1 MNGKRVNVPQVPRKK
16 TEACLQRTRFPAYEV
31 TIDELRCGDAEL
43 VSYSPT
49 DEVLIKPLD
58 RKPMLVT
65 GAYGGLLVGV
75 LNRAK

>member
-16 TEACLQRTRFPAYEV
+16 TEGCLQRGRFPAYEV

-58 RKPMLVT
+58 TKPILAT
-65 GAYGGLLVGV
+65 GAYEGLLWGV
-75 LNRAK
+75 LNRAR